1 MVQLLTL
8 YVIDVGELQLQLIGD
23 VVRESDRD
31 LHGVILFRD
40 GNLSWLPM
48 MGVPLILNLTV
59 SIKQRCD
66 RTGNGAAARQREVYK
81 RSGSLEDVVD
91 FVVRETAK

>member
-48 MGVPLILNLTV
+48 MGVPLILNLIA
-59 SIKQRCD
+59 SIKQRRDLALLCVLCD
-66 RTGNGAAARQREVYK
+66 RSL
-81 RSGSLEDVVD
+81 SGWWCE
-91 FVVRETAK
+91 A